1 MCPRRK
7 SRNGNTRM
15 GLKTAMIPKN
25 KPNAGSDDAAG
36 LRESDGEPGFLRR
49 WSRRKAQ
56 ARQVPKPQPSTP
68 PNEPT
73 PEAVSAEAAPV
84 IKQDATDSDLPPID
98 QLDENSDYSAFMS
111 PKVSEHLRRTALRKL
126 FHTPQFNVIDPVD
139 QFALD
144 WNGFTPLG
152 AIATQDRR
160 APQSDVGSADIL
172 SYNNANTVTGA
183 ATPERMALR
192 KLFYT
197 PQFNVI
203 DPVDQF
209 ALDWNGFTPLG
220 AIVTQDR
227 RAAQSE
233 GPANTGAGA
242 DKHTASN

>member
-1 MCPRRK
+1 
-7 SRNGNTRM
+7 M

-25 KPNAGSDDAAG
+25 KPNAGSDDAGG

-84 IKQDATDSDLPPID
+84 IKRDATDADLPSID

-152 AIATQDRR
+152 SIITHDMLAATEREAAKLGEKAREKLLDANDAQQPVDAVLPAESRDAALGRALEPAGTDRR
-160 APQSDVGSADIL
+160 EPPS
-172 SYNNANTVTGA
+172 T
-183 ATPERMALR
+183 
-192 KLFYT
+192 
-197 PQFNVI
+197 
-203 DPVDQF
+203 
-209 ALDWNGFTPLG
+209 
-220 AIVTQDR
+220 
-227 RAAQSE
+227 
-233 GPANTGAGA
+233 GPATAGAPAGKPTESNTG
-242 DKHTASN
+242 T

>member
-1 MCPRRK
+1 MK
-7 SRNGNTRM
+7 HH
-15 GLKTAMIPKN
+15 LFLY
-25 KPNAGSDDAAG
+25 AG
-36 LRESDGEPGFLRR
+36 LLGTLLSVGASQSYASDVGSADIL
-49 WSRRKAQ
+49 SYNNT
-56 ARQVPKPQPSTP
+56 STVTGAA
-68 PNEPT
+68 T
-73 PEAVSAEAAPV
+73 PER
-84 IKQDATDSDLPPID
+84 
-98 QLDENSDYSAFMS
+98 M
-111 PKVSEHLRRTALRKL
+111 ALRKL

-152 AIATQDRR
+152 AIVTQDRR
-160 APQSDVGSADIL
+160 ASQSDVGSADIL
-172 SYNNANTVTGA
+172 SYNNTNTVTGA